1 MTTVAT
7 LSNSCRLFVI
17 KDDAEKGPV
26 HASLKT
32 CNEDKDEVSCVAFS
46 DTGGHLVSC
55 TKRGSM
61 TVYKCGDGN
70 KFTEL
75 KVERIPTNSSRS
87 AQYKVNLDSILR

>member
-17 KDDAEKGPV
+17 KDDPEKGCV

-32 CNEDKDEVSCVAFS
+32 CNEDNDEVCCVAFS

-55 TKRGSM
+55 TRSGSM
-61 TVYKCGDGN
+61 TVYRCGDGN
-70 KFTEL
+70 QFTEL
-75 KVERIPTNSSRS
+75 EVERIPTKPSRS